1 MSTRTLFLAKKG
13 SRAQQLTTGS
23 GKVRRL
29 AVLLNHRRRV

>member
-1 MSTRTLFLAKKG
+1 MSTRTLFLAKG
-13 SRAQQLTTGS
+13 IAATGS